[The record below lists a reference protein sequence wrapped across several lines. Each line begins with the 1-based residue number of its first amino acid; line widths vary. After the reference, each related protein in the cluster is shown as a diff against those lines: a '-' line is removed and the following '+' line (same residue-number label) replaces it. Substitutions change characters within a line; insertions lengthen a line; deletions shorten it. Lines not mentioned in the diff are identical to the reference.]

1 MRNPETNR
9 RQQRA
14 RRARCRIINLAIVR
28 ADKAKGCSFCPRK
41 DLPPALLQYDHLDG
55 NTKVGCIANMTR
67 GSTDRLIA
75 EINKCR
81 LICIM
86 CHRERHRW
94 EKQLAKAIGGS
105 HA

>member
-1 MRNPETNR
+1 MKNSQANR

-14 RRARCRIINLAIVR
+14 RRARCLIINLAIVR

-41 DLPPALLQYDHLDG
+41 DPALLQYDHLDG
-55 NTKVGCIANMTR
+55 KTKVGCIANMTR

-81 LICIM
+81 LVCTR
-86 CHRERHRW
+86 CHRERHLW
-94 EKQLAKAIGGS
+94 ENQIAAKGGDS